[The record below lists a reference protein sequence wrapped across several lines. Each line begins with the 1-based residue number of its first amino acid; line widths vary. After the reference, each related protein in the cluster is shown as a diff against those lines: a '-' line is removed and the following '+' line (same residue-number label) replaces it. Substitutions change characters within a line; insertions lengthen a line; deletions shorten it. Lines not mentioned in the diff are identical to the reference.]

1 MKVIRVAV
9 KTQVTIL
16 VNDDDDYWAIKHNAL
31 QHVHDDIHFH
41 LNDKFI
47 IDYDCPP
54 IKYYSH

>member
-41 LNDKFI
+41 LKDKFI
-47 IDYDCPP
+47 IDYDEVKVSPN
-54 IKYYSH
+54 